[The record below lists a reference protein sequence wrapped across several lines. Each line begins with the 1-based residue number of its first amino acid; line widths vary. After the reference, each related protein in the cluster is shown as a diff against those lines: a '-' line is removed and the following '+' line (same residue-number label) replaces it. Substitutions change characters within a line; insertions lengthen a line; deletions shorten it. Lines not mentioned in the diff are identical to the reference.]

1 MYLKKRLDALIE
13 RAYLANDQHVSF
25 IGSET
30 LFKRSY
36 GDNLRYVPNPT
47 GAKFHTDD
55 SFVKLIMGPYGSGKS
70 TVCAQEI
77 IRRACAM
84 PVWYKGRRRS
94 KWAIVRNTT
103 PELHSTT
110 LQTWLA
116 WAGDLG
122 DIQARQKPLLTYE
135 HTFNDGAGV
144 VELELIFIALD
155 REDQIK
161 KIKSLEVT
169 GCYINELSEVPQSA
183 LSHLKGRVN
192 HRYPSRAF
200 CADPYWSGIIADT
213 NPPDEDHW
221 ICKDFA
227 DGNQGDYK
235 LFVQPKGL
243 IVDEH
248 NRPIKDK
255 YGKYVQNPECDNHEN
270 LAADYYTKLAEN
282 QREGFIRVYC
292 LGMYGTVESG
302 KRVLPEYNDDL
313 HSVETLDA
321 VQGLQLDL
329 SFDYGLTPACLVTQL
344 TPRGY
349 FLVLK
354 EYQGEDMGIRTFAE
368 SVLIPGLA
376 RDFPYCKIGGENVG
390 DPAGRARSQIYEE
403 LSCMDELNKLG
414 IKTRAAKTN
423 NYEPRLNSVRSFLNR
438 MLDGKPAIVISRQ
451 GCPIL
456 RKGLQK
462 GYVYKR
468 LAVAGEEKYK
478 DEPDKNFYSHLQDTL
493 QYRAMEYESGRI
505 LLEKSPKERVNMY
518 NPVMRI

>member
-1 MYLKKRLDALIE
+1 MNLKKRMDALVE
-13 RAYLANDQHVSF
+13 RAYLANHQHVSF
-25 IGSET
+25 VGSET

-47 GAKFHTDD
+47 GSLFHVDD
-55 SFVKLIMGPYGSGKS
+55 SFIKLIMGPYGSGKS

-116 WAGDLG
+116 WAADLG

-183 LSHLKGRVN
+183 LAHLKGRVN

-200 CADPYWSGIIADT
+200 CAEPYWSGIIADT

-221 ICKDFA
+221 ICRDFA
-227 DGNQGDYK
+227 EGNQGDYK
-235 LFVQPKGL
+235 LFTQPKGL

-248 NRPIKDK
+248 NKPIKDK
-255 YGKYVQNPECDNHEN
+255 YGKYVQNPACDNHEN

-302 KRVLPEYNDDL
+302 KRVYPEYNDDL
-313 HSVETLDA
+313 HSALGVEAL
-321 VQGLQLDL
+321 QGEPLYLGID
-329 SFDYGLTPACLVTQL
+329 FGFTPACVVAQF
-344 TPRGY
+344 TPRGQ
-349 FLVLK
+349 LRILK
-354 EYQGEDMGIRTFAE
+354 EYFAENMGIKTFME
-368 SVLIPGLA
+368 SFVIPALE
-376 RDFPYCKIGGENVG
+376 RDFPYSKVKLALA
-390 DPAGRARSQIYEE
+390 DPAGLIGEKIIGE
-403 LSCMDELNKLG
+403 LSSIGILQELG
-414 IKTRAAKTN
+414 IPTEAAFSNTL
-423 NYEPRLNSVRSFLNR
+423 EPRINSVRFFLNL
-438 MLDGKPAIVISRQ
+438 MIDGQPGFLVSRT
-451 GCPIL
+451 GCPNI
-456 RKGLQK
+456 RKDLSK
-462 GYVYKR
+462 DYHYKR
-468 LAVAGEEKYK
+468 LAIAGEERYR
-478 DEPDKNFYSHLQDTL
+478 EVPDKNMASHRQDCI
-493 QYRAMEYESGRI
+493 QYIAMKFASERI
-505 LLEKSPKERVNMY
+505 LSSKAPKERVNMY